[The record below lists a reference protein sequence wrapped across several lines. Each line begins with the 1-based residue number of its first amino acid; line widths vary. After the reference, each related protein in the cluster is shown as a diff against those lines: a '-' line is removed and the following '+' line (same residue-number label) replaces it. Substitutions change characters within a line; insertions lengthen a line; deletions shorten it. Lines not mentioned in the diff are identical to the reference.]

1 MWPNPRFFFVTG
13 GLILIFHTGK
23 GDRKY
28 FPFPLSP
35 PNPLLPL
42 SPFQALF
49 PLLPSYSYEF
59 PSKTLF
65 FSVSKTHF
73 FFGFSLSRVS
83 LSRVSLSLSRVS
95 RFRSVSNGLCRSDS
109 PREKEEMAI
118 WLGSASKGSM
128 TGRCDW
134 SALFTPS
141 AIGRHYLR
149 HLREIWGKCVTDRF
163 AGKP

>member
-49 PLLPSYSYEF
+49 PLSPSYSYEF

-65 FSVSKTHF
+65 FLGLKNTLF
-73 FFGFSLSRVS
+73 FS
-83 LSRVSLSLSRVS
+83 VS
-95 RFRSVSNGLCRSDS
+95 RFRGFRFRGFRFPFRAFRGFVLSVTVCV
-109 PREKEEMAI
+109 
-118 WLGSASKGSM
+118 
-128 TGRCDW
+128 
-134 SALFTPS
+134 ALTRRVKKKKWPY
-141 AIGRHYLR
+141 G
-149 HLREIWGKCVTDRF
+149 
-163 AGKP
+163 